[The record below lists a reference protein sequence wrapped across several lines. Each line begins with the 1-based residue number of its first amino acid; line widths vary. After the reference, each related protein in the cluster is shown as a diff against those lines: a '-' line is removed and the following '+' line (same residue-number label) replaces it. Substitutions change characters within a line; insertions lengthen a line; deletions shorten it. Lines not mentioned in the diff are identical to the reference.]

1 MTGPGGTFDGAVT
14 GARLAGRRAALGLLL
29 LVLLAS
35 GAAGAD
41 EPCVRARPSEAAIRV
56 DGVLNEPAWA
66 SAEPATGLR
75 QRDPHEGE
83 PATEA
88 TEVRVIFDRDTLYVG
103 ILALDREPDL
113 VIARILERD
122 RLMEKGTDNVIR
134 FAGDDVVALTLDPFH
149 DHRNAFFFAT
159 NPNGAEFDALVT
171 DENPDLNLN
180 WRTVWRV
187 AARRTARGWAAEFA
201 IPFRSLRYPRADGDE
216 TWGFDVE
223 RIIRRRNEDTLWS
236 AWSRA
241 EGGLNRVSGAGH
253 LEGLRNLPRPAWN
266 VEVKP
271 YGLEGFTQE
280 RAADGSTPQQ
290 PVWRLGG
297 DAKWEVRPGLVLDAT
312 VRPDFAQVE
321 ADEQIVNITRF
332 ELFLPEKRDFFLEN
346 AGIFDFGTR
355 GSFETPPFLLFFSR
369 RIGIVDEGE
378 VPVLGG
384 LRLSGRA
391 GKQTVG
397 LLDVYTDEAFS
408 EPRTNFGVLRLKRD
422 VGGRGYL
429 GGMVTDRRTKSGSET
444 DFGADAS
451 LWPSSRLNL
460 QGFAAR
466 TTRSDGASDSA
477 FRGAAEYSS
486 DPVYL
491 YGEYLQ
497 IGPDAETGM
506 GFVTRTDMQRTS
518 GKVQYTLRPPVSG
531 LRRIDVYAGG
541 KYQTR
546 VDGAPQD
553 GNGFAGFSI
562 GLDSGDGL
570 SVTHVRGYVV
580 LDDGFDLAGRIPI
593 APGRYDL
600 RDTEV
605 SLYTSENRSLHAVVS
620 ASLQHLWDGD
630 VSAVSGGLGVRGGS
644 HLSLWA
650 TYTRSE
656 AALPNGGFVAHVTGL
671 QAGWAFS
678 TRLAAHTYLQYN
690 SLDQRF
696 LVNLR
701 VRFIYRP
708 GSDLYVVFNQE
719 QGEPADPT
727 TLVSRGFAVK
737 GSWLIRF

>member
-1 MTGPGGTFDGAVT
+1 MTPALQLT
-14 GARLAGRRAALGLLL
+14 GRRAAAGLLF
-29 LVLLAS
+29 LVLP
-35 GAAGAD
+35 AAGAPAAD
-41 EPCVRARPSEAAIRV
+41 EPRVRARAVAQAIRV

-66 SAEPATGLR
+66 AAEPATGFR
-75 QRDPHEGE
+75 QRDPQEGE

-88 TEVRVIFDRDTLYVG
+88 TEVRVLFDRDTLYVG
-103 ILALDREPDL
+103 VLALDREPDR

-122 RLMEKGTDNVIR
+122 RIMENGPDNVIR
-134 FAGDDVVALTLDPFH
+134 FTGDDVVALTLDPFH
-149 DHRNAFFFAT
+149 DHRSAFFFAT

-171 DENPDLNLN
+171 DENPMLNLN

-187 AARRTARGWAAEFA
+187 ASRRTGRGWVAEFA
-201 IPFRSLRYPRADGDE
+201 IPFRSLRYPRADGE
-216 TWGFDVE
+216 GVWGFDVE

-241 EGGLNRVSGAGH
+241 EGGLHRVSRAGH

-266 VEVKP
+266 VELMP

-280 RAADGSTPQQ
+280 RAADGSAPQQ

-297 DAKWEVRPGLVLDAT
+297 DAKWEVQPGLVLDAT
-312 VRPDFAQVE
+312 ARPDFAQVE
-321 ADEQIVNITRF
+321 ADDQVVNLTRF

-355 GSFETPPFLLFFSR
+355 GSYETPPFLMFFSR
-369 RIGIVDEGE
+369 RIGIADEGE
-378 VPVLGG
+378 VPLLGG

-391 GKQTVG
+391 GKQTLG

-422 VGGRGYL
+422 VGERSYL
-429 GGMVTDRRTKSGSET
+429 GAMATDRRTKKGSET

-477 FRGAAEYSS
+477 FRGAAEYGS

-497 IGPDAETGM
+497 IGPEARTGM
-506 GFVTRTDMQRTS
+506 GFVTRTDMRRAS
-518 GKVQYTLRPPVSG
+518 AKAQYTLRPPVSG
-531 LRRIDVYAGG
+531 LRRIDAYAGG

-546 VDGAPQD
+546 VDGEPQD
-553 GNGFAGFSI
+553 ANGYAGFSV

-580 LDDGFDLAGRIPI
+580 LDDGFDLADRIPV

-600 RDTEV
+600 RSTEI
-605 SLYTSENRSLHAVVS
+605 SLYTSQNRPLNAVAS
-620 ASLQHLWDGD
+620 ATLQHLWDGD

-656 AALPNGGFVAHVTGL
+656 AALPNGAFVAHVTGL
-671 QAGWAFS
+671 HAGWAFS
-678 TRLAAHTYLQYN
+678 TRLATHSYLQYN

-701 VRFIYRP
+701 LRFIYRP
-708 GSDLYVVFNQE
+708 GRDFYVVFNQE
-719 QGEPADPT
+719 QGEPGDPRA
-727 TLVSRGFAVK
+727 LLSRGFVVK
-737 GSWLIRF
+737 GTWLVRF